1 MAGHHPMTSEILA
14 HFPYEPT
21 SDQITVIREMVAFI
35 QNRNPSSLFL
45 LKGYAGTGKTTMISS
60 LVNMLSRHNEKP
72 VLLAPTGRAA
82 KVLASY
88 SKEKALTIHKK
99 IFRIQIQRDGQIEIA
114 LQENKHKNTIFI
126 VDEASMI
133 PAGIDPVQA
142 NLFGSSNILDDLMQY
157 VYGGRNCRLI
167 LIGDT
172 AQLPPVGTSDSPAL
186 HPAWLQNRYHID
198 VVSYEMTQVVRQTG
212 ESGILFNATLIR
224 NMLLANQTGFPA
236 FRISGFP
243 DFINLKGE
251 DIEEQ
256 IMQSFDHRN
265 LQDSLIICRSNKR
278 ANLFNQNIRHRVLYM
293 DDEMSSGDMLMVVKN
308 NYYWLAGDSAA
319 GFIANGDMVTINQIR
334 RNEEVYGMRFAD
346 IHATMIDYP
355 DEPVLE
361 AKVILD
367 TLGSAS
373 ASLSNQESR
382 NLFDAVSADYPE
394 ITNKGARMAK
404 VRENPYFQALQV
416 KFGYALTCHK
426 SQGGQWRDVFIDM
439 GYIQNQKPDKEYLRW
454 LYTAIT
460 RATERVFL
468 LNFPETFFE

>member
-1 MAGHHPMTSEILA
+1 MASEILA
-14 HFPYEPT
+14 HFPYDPT
-21 SDQITVIREMVAFI
+21 SDQLTVIRDVVAFI
-35 QNRNPSSLFL
+35 QSRNQASLYL

-60 LVNMLSRHNEKP
+60 LVNMLSLHNQKP

-99 IFRIQIQRDGQIEIA
+99 IYRIQMHRDGQIETA
-114 LQENKHKNTIFI
+114 LQVNKHKNTIFI

-133 PAGIDPVQA
+133 PAGSDAMQG
-142 NLFGSSNILDDLMQY
+142 NLFGASNILDDLMQY
-157 VYGGRNCRLI
+157 VYGGSNCRLI
-167 LIGDT
+167 LTGDT
-172 AQLPPVGTSDSPAL
+172 AQLPPVGTNDSPAL
-186 HPAWLQNRYHID
+186 NPAWLQNRYHID
-198 VVSYEMTQVVRQTG
+198 VACFEMTQVVRQAG

-224 NMLLANQTGFPA
+224 NMLLANKTGFPA
-236 FRISGFP
+236 FRTNGFP

-293 DDEMSSGDMLMVVKN
+293 DDEMNSGDMLMVVKN
-308 NYYWLAGDSAA
+308 NYYWLADDSAA
-319 GFIANGDMVTINQIR
+319 GFIANGDMLTINQIR
-334 RNEEVYGMRFAD
+334 RNEQVYGLKFAD

-355 DEPVLE
+355 DEPILE

-367 TLGSAS
+367 TLGSEG

-394 ITNKGARMAK
+394 IMNKTAKMAK
-404 VRENPYFQALQV
+404 VREDPYFQALQV

-439 GYIQNQKPDKEYLRW
+439 GYIQHAKPDKEYLRW

-460 RATERVFL
+460 RATEKVFL
-468 LNFPETFFE
+468 LSFPESFFE